1 MAVLDLKKKY
11 TEEIR
16 KELQKKFNYKNIMQV
31 PHLVKVVVNRGL
43 GKGLENQKFFDSAVE
58 ELTAIT
64 GQKPLITK
72 SKKAIA
78 AFKLR
83 KGLAVG
89 AKVTLRGK
97 RMYDFVTKFIH
108 IALPKIRDFRGVSER
123 GFDGRGNYTVGL
135 KEQIIFPE
143 ISFEN
148 VVLVAGMDITFV
160 TTAKTDAE
168 ARELLAG
175 MGMPFRKV

>member
-1 MAVLDLKKKY
+1 MTALDL
-11 TEEIR
+11 R
-16 KELQKKFNYKNIMQV
+16 QQFKEVIAKDLQKKYNYSNIMQA
-31 PHLVKVVVNRGL
+31 PRLVKVVVNRGL

-58 ELTAIT
+58 ELANIT

-72 SKKAIA
+72 SKKSIA

-83 KGLAVG
+83 KGLSVG

-97 RMYDFVTKFIH
+97 RMYDFVTKLIH
-108 IALPKIRDFRGVSER
+108 LSLPKIRDFRGVPEK
-123 GFDGRGNYTVGL
+123 GFDGRGNYTLGL

-143 ISFEN
+143 ISYEK

-160 TTAKTDAE
+160 TNAKTDAE
-168 ARELLAG
+168 AKDLLAG
-175 MGMPFRKV
+175 MGMPFRQI

>member
-1 MAVLDLKKKY
+1 MSTLNLKTKY
-11 TEEIR
+11 KEEIS
-16 KELQKKFNYKNIMQV
+16 KDLQTKFKYSNAMQV
-31 PHLVKVVVNRGL
+31 PKLVKVVVNRGL

-58 ELTAIT
+58 ELAAIT
-64 GQKPLITK
+64 GQKPLITT

-83 KGLAVG
+83 KGLPVG

-97 RMYDFVTKFIH
+97 RMYDFVTKLIH
-108 IALPKIRDFRGVSER
+108 LALPKIRDFRGVSDK
-123 GFDGRGNYTVGL
+123 GFDGRGNYTLGL

-143 ISFEN
+143 ISFEK

-160 TTAKTDAE
+160 TTARTDAE
-168 ARELLAG
+168 AKELLAG

>member
-1 MAVLDLKKKY
+1 MTALDLRQKF
-11 TEEIR
+11 
-16 KELQKKFNYKNIMQV
+16 KEVIAKDLQKKYNYANIMQA
-31 PHLVKVVVNRGL
+31 PKLVKVVVNRGL

-58 ELTAIT
+58 ELAAIT

-72 SKKAIA
+72 SKKSIA

-83 KGLAVG
+83 KGLSVG

-97 RMYDFVTKFIH
+97 RMYDFVTKLIH
-108 IALPKIRDFRGVSER
+108 LSLPKIRDFRGVPEK
-123 GFDGRGNYTVGL
+123 GFDGRGNYTLGL

-143 ISFEN
+143 ISYEK

-160 TTAKTDAE
+160 TNAKTDAE
-168 ARELLAG
+168 AKDLLAG
-175 MGMPFRKV
+175 MGMPFRQI